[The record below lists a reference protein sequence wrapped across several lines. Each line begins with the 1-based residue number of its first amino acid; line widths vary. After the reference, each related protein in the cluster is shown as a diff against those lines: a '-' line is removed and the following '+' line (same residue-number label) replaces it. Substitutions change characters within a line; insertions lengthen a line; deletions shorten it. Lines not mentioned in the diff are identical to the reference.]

1 MKKLLRALKQWTLLI
16 AIVVGA
22 VGHSFFSQ
30 FTWLAPW
37 LLASMLLLTFC
48 NISPRDLRFHPLH
61 LILMS
66 LQIVMSLGLYALT
79 LPWHPAIAQGVC
91 MAALTPT
98 ATAAAIITGM
108 LGGSVAFLAA
118 YAFLSNLAIVVLA
131 PLVLPLIATGQIDT
145 PFLETMSNVF
155 MRVGPTML
163 FPLLAAWL
171 IQYAAPKV
179 NAVLLRWGILA
190 YYLWAGMLV
199 ILMGG
204 TFEQLLKPGE
214 KDYQLEIFLAL
225 TGIAVCT
232 ANFILGKSIGSRF
245 HRRIAGGQALA
256 QKNISIPSHPCRWP
270 PTPSSRTSSTPPRY
284 GSKDAATTAS
294 SSASTT
300 STRKSTPAYRPP
312 SSLSLRK
319 NTPNFSRSCLPASRT
334 GSRSN
339 RATRAQTERASE
351 HPGKSQAPIRGWP
364 LSRMPSHGA
373 TGPRE
378 ARSPQRKSPSKKA
391 LPPQRVPCTGSAL
404 LFSARHAAPNRPPVA
419 SFTSLLRIPNK
430 TPAARKRQALS
441 SPRRRGTFPLRPLPK
456 GNV

>member
-1 MKKLLRALKQWTLLI
+1 MVKASHTRVLHAGTKRGLSGMKKLLRALKQWTLLI

-256 QKNISIPSHPCRWP
+256 QKNIILPMWLTFQYLDPIASVSLAAYSIFQNIVN
-270 PTPSSRTSSTPPRY
+270 
-284 GSKDAATTAS
+284 AAQIWLKGRRDDRIIQRLHDFHEKKHARIQ
-294 SSASTT
+294 AAQQLVPQEE
-300 STRKSTPAYRPP
+300 PA
-312 SSLSLRK
+312 
-319 NTPNFSRSCLPASRT
+319 
-334 GSRSN
+334 
-339 RATRAQTERASE
+339 
-351 HPGKSQAPIRGWP
+351 
-364 LSRMPSHGA
+364 
-373 TGPRE
+373 
-378 ARSPQRKSPSKKA
+378 
-391 LPPQRVPCTGSAL
+391 
-404 LFSARHAAPNRPPVA
+404 
-419 SFTSLLRIPNK
+419 
-430 TPAARKRQALS
+430 
-441 SPRRRGTFPLRPLPK
+441 
-456 GNV
+456 

>member
-1 MKKLLRALKQWTLLI
+1 MRLPAPLLRSPS
-16 AIVVGA
+16 A
-22 VGHSFFSQ
+22 VRPSDQLRGER
-30 FTWLAPW
+30 TGKEPVT
-37 LLASMLLLTFC
+37 M
-48 NISPRDLRFHPLH
+48 DLRR
-61 LILMS
+61 IL
-66 LQIVMSLGLYALT
+66 
-79 LPWHPAIAQGVC
+79 
-91 MAALTPT
+91 AATDHTQLSPT

-163 FPLLAAWL
+163 FPLLADWL

-256 QKNISIPSHPCRWP
+256 QKNIILPMWLTFQYLDPIASVSLAAYSIFQNIVNAAQIWLKGRRDDRIIQRLHDFHEKKHARIQAAQQLVPQEEHAELLSEL
-270 PTPSSRTSSTPPRY
+270 PTRV
-284 GSKDAATTAS
+284 KD
-294 SSASTT
+294 
-300 STRKSTPAYRPP
+300 R
-312 SSLSLRK
+312 L
-319 NTPNFSRSCLPASRT
+319 
-334 GSRSN
+334 
-339 RATRAQTERASE
+339 
-351 HPGKSQAPIRGWP
+351 
-364 LSRMPSHGA
+364 
-373 TGPRE
+373 
-378 ARSPQRKSPSKKA
+378 KK
-391 LPPQRVPCTGSAL
+391 
-404 LFSARHAAPNRPPVA
+404 
-419 SFTSLLRIPNK
+419 
-430 TPAARKRQALS
+430 
-441 SPRRRGTFPLRPLPK
+441 
-456 GNV
+456 

>member
-131 PLVLPLIATGQIDT
+131 LIATGQIDT

-256 QKNISIPSHPCRWP
+256 QKNIILPMWPSHPCRWP

-339 RATRAQTERASE
+339 RAPRAQTERASE

-378 ARSPQRKSPSKKA
+378 ARSLQRKSPSKKA

>member
-256 QKNISIPSHPCRWP
+256 QKNIILPMWLTFQYLDPIASVSLAAYSIFQNIVNAAQIWLKGRRDDRIIQRLHDFHEKKHARIQAAQQLVPQEEHAELLSEL
-270 PTPSSRTSSTPPRY
+270 PTRV
-284 GSKDAATTAS
+284 KDRLKKNALG
-294 SSASTT
+294 
-300 STRKSTPAYRPP
+300 
-312 SSLSLRK
+312 LSGGQQQRL
-319 NTPNFSRSCLPASRT
+319 CIA
-334 GSRSN
+334 
-339 RATRAQTERASE
+339 RALAVEPDVLLMDEPT
-351 HPGKSQAPIRGWP
+351 
-364 LSRMPSHGA
+364 
-373 TGPRE
+373 
-378 ARSPQRKSPSKKA
+378 
-391 LPPQRVPCTGSAL
+391 SAL
-404 LFSARHAAPNRPPVA
+404 DPISTSKIEELAAQLKEKYTIVIVTHNMQQAVRISDSTAFFLLGELIEYSGTEHIFSQPED
-419 SFTSLLRIPNK
+419 
-430 TPAARKRQALS
+430 KRTEDYITG
-441 SPRRRGTFPLRPLPK
+441 RFG
-456 GNV
+456 

>member
-108 LGGSVAFLAA
+108 LGGSVAFLLLKKLAKNGMLLKMQQELGAKVFDRPVTVAGDSMA

-256 QKNISIPSHPCRWP
+256 QKNIILPMWLTFQYLDPIASVSLAAYSIFQNIVNAAQIWLKGRRDDRIIQRLHDFHEKKHARIQAAQQLVPQEEHAELLSEL
-270 PTPSSRTSSTPPRY
+270 PTRV
-284 GSKDAATTAS
+284 KD
-294 SSASTT
+294 
-300 STRKSTPAYRPP
+300 R
-312 SSLSLRK
+312 L
-319 NTPNFSRSCLPASRT
+319 
-334 GSRSN
+334 
-339 RATRAQTERASE
+339 
-351 HPGKSQAPIRGWP
+351 
-364 LSRMPSHGA
+364 
-373 TGPRE
+373 
-378 ARSPQRKSPSKKA
+378 KK
-391 LPPQRVPCTGSAL
+391 
-404 LFSARHAAPNRPPVA
+404 
-419 SFTSLLRIPNK
+419 
-430 TPAARKRQALS
+430 
-441 SPRRRGTFPLRPLPK
+441 
-456 GNV
+456 

>member
-37 LLASMLLLTFC
+37 LLAAMLLLTFC

-91 MAALTPT
+91 MAALTP
-98 ATAAAIITGM
+98 
-108 LGGSVAFLAA
+108 

-190 YYLWAGMLV
+190 YYLWAGMLI
-199 ILMGG
+199 ILMAG

-256 QKNISIPSHPCRWP
+256 QKNIILPMWLTFQYLDPIASVSLAAYSIFQNIVN
-270 PTPSSRTSSTPPRY
+270 
-284 GSKDAATTAS
+284 AAQIWL
-294 SSASTT
+294 
-300 STRKSTPAYRPP
+300 K
-312 SSLSLRK
+312 
-319 NTPNFSRSCLPASRT
+319 
-334 GSRSN
+334 
-339 RATRAQTERASE
+339 
-351 HPGKSQAPIRGWP
+351 
-364 LSRMPSHGA
+364 
-373 TGPRE
+373 
-378 ARSPQRKSPSKKA
+378 
-391 LPPQRVPCTGSAL
+391 
-404 LFSARHAAPNRPPVA
+404 
-419 SFTSLLRIPNK
+419 
-430 TPAARKRQALS
+430 
-441 SPRRRGTFPLRPLPK
+441 RRRDDRIIQRLHDFHEKKHARIQAAQQLVHQEEHAELLSELPTRVK
-456 GNV
+456 DRLKK

>member
-1 MKKLLRALKQWTLLI
+1 
-16 AIVVGA
+16 
-22 VGHSFFSQ
+22 
-30 FTWLAPW
+30 
-37 LLASMLLLTFC
+37 
-48 NISPRDLRFHPLH
+48 
-61 LILMS
+61 
-66 LQIVMSLGLYALT
+66 
-79 LPWHPAIAQGVC
+79 
-91 MAALTPT
+91 
-98 ATAAAIITGM
+98 M

-245 HRRIAGGQALA
+245 HRR
-256 QKNISIPSHPCRWP
+256 
-270 PTPSSRTSSTPPRY
+270 RTCS
-284 GSKDAATTAS
+284 
-294 SSASTT
+294 
-300 STRKSTPAYRPP
+300 
-312 SSLSLRK
+312 
-319 NTPNFSRSCLPASRT
+319 
-334 GSRSN
+334 
-339 RATRAQTERASE
+339 ATRRTLGRYERPTALL
-351 HPGKSQAPIRGWP
+351 HPHRIRHTAAYLRSTDVSPQP
-364 LSRMPSHGA
+364 LSGSHV
-373 TGPRE
+373 
-378 ARSPQRKSPSKKA
+378 
-391 LPPQRVPCTGSAL
+391 VP
-404 LFSARHAAPNRPPVA
+404 
-419 SFTSLLRIPNK
+419 
-430 TPAARKRQALS
+430 
-441 SPRRRGTFPLRPLPK
+441 
-456 GNV
+456 

>member
-155 MRVGPTML
+155 MRVVRYFHDPGCRKL
-163 FPLLAAWL
+163 RRVFPH
-171 IQYAAPKV
+171 
-179 NAVLLRWGILA
+179 RGHSHTD
-190 YYLWAGMLV
+190 G
-199 ILMGG
+199 
-204 TFEQLLKPGE
+204 QLPPCGHYRQGKGDVKRLPVSAEIPGRSPG
-214 KDYQLEIFLAL
+214 F
-225 TGIAVCT
+225 
-232 ANFILGKSIGSRF
+232 
-245 HRRIAGGQALA
+245 
-256 QKNISIPSHPCRWP
+256 
-270 PTPSSRTSSTPPRY
+270 
-284 GSKDAATTAS
+284 
-294 SSASTT
+294 
-300 STRKSTPAYRPP
+300 PP
-312 SSLSLRK
+312 SRAFTALPCQWKTCLGRK
-319 NTPNFSRSCLPASRT
+319 NQML
-334 GSRSN
+334 
-339 RATRAQTERASE
+339 
-351 HPGKSQAPIRGWP
+351 
-364 LSRMPSHGA
+364 
-373 TGPRE
+373 
-378 ARSPQRKSPSKKA
+378 
-391 LPPQRVPCTGSAL
+391 
-404 LFSARHAAPNRPPVA
+404 
-419 SFTSLLRIPNK
+419 
-430 TPAARKRQALS
+430 
-441 SPRRRGTFPLRPLPK
+441 
-456 GNV
+456 

>member
-163 FPLLAAWL
+163 FPLLTAWL

-190 YYLWAGMLV
+190 YYLWAPLNSSSSQAKRTTSSKSS
-199 ILMGG
+199 LP
-204 TFEQLLKPGE
+204 LPG
-214 KDYQLEIFLAL
+214 
-225 TGIAVCT
+225 
-232 ANFILGKSIGSRF
+232 S
-245 HRRIAGGQALA
+245 
-256 QKNISIPSHPCRWP
+256 PSAP
-270 PTPSSRTSSTPPRY
+270 PT
-284 GSKDAATTAS
+284 S
-294 SSASTT
+294 SSAS
-300 STRKSTPAYRPP
+300 P
-312 SSLSLRK
+312 SV
-319 NTPNFSRSCLPASRT
+319 PAST
-334 GSRSN
+334 AASRAG
-339 RATRAQTERASE
+339 RR
-351 HPGKSQAPIRGWP
+351 W
-364 LSRMPSHGA
+364 
-373 TGPRE
+373 
-378 ARSPQRKSPSKKA
+378 RKKTSSC
-391 LPPQRVPCTGSAL
+391 PCG
-404 LFSARHAAPNRPPVA
+404 
-419 SFTSLLRIPNK
+419 
-430 TPAARKRQALS
+430 
-441 SPRRRGTFPLRPLPK
+441 
-456 GNV
+456 

>member
-155 MRVGPTML
+155 MPPAGR
-163 FPLLAAWL
+163 LA
-171 IQYAAPKV
+171 
-179 NAVLLRWGILA
+179 
-190 YYLWAGMLV
+190 
-199 ILMGG
+199 
-204 TFEQLLKPGE
+204 
-214 KDYQLEIFLAL
+214 
-225 TGIAVCT
+225 
-232 ANFILGKSIGSRF
+232 
-245 HRRIAGGQALA
+245 H
-256 QKNISIPSHPCRWP
+256 
-270 PTPSSRTSSTPPRY
+270 
-284 GSKDAATTAS
+284 
-294 SSASTT
+294 
-300 STRKSTPAYRPP
+300 
-312 SSLSLRK
+312 
-319 NTPNFSRSCLPASRT
+319 
-334 GSRSN
+334 
-339 RATRAQTERASE
+339 
-351 HPGKSQAPIRGWP
+351 PIR
-364 LSRMPSHGA
+364 R
-373 TGPRE
+373 
-378 ARSPQRKSPSKKA
+378 PQGQRRAAA
-391 LPPQRVPCTGSAL
+391 LGHSGL
-404 LFSARHAAPNRPPVA
+404 LPVGRDARHPYGRH
-419 SFTSLLRIPNK
+419 L
-430 TPAARKRQALS
+430 
-441 SPRRRGTFPLRPLPK
+441 
-456 GNV
+456 

>member
-1 MKKLLRALKQWTLLI
+1 MVKASHTRVLHAGTKRGLSGMKKLLRALKQWTLLI

-79 LPWHPAIAQGVC
+79 LPWHPSIAQGVC

-256 QKNISIPSHPCRWP
+256 QKNIILPMWLTFQYLDPIASVSLAAYSIFQNIVNAAQIWLKGRRDDRIIQRLHDFHEKKHARIQAAQQLVPQEEHAELLSEL
-270 PTPSSRTSSTPPRY
+270 PTRV
-284 GSKDAATTAS
+284 KD
-294 SSASTT
+294 
-300 STRKSTPAYRPP
+300 R
-312 SSLSLRK
+312 L
-319 NTPNFSRSCLPASRT
+319 
-334 GSRSN
+334 
-339 RATRAQTERASE
+339 
-351 HPGKSQAPIRGWP
+351 
-364 LSRMPSHGA
+364 
-373 TGPRE
+373 
-378 ARSPQRKSPSKKA
+378 KK
-391 LPPQRVPCTGSAL
+391 
-404 LFSARHAAPNRPPVA
+404 
-419 SFTSLLRIPNK
+419 
-430 TPAARKRQALS
+430 
-441 SPRRRGTFPLRPLPK
+441 
-456 GNV
+456 